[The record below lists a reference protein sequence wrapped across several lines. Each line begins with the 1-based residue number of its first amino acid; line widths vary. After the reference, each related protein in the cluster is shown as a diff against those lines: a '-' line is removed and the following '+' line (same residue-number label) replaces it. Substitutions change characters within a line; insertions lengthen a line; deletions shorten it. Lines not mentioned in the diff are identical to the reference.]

1 MTDKDNVGKQLSILP
16 PDQEK
21 PEESR
26 FENSAMIG
34 NDETDLALELPKRA
48 DSSIA
53 NAPSVAKQYVSE
65 HMDMLTKAITED
77 NS

>member
-1 MTDKDNVGKQLSILP
+1 
-16 PDQEK
+16 
-21 PEESR
+21 
-26 FENSAMIG
+26 MIG

-48 DSSIA
+48 DSSVA

>member
-1 MTDKDNVGKQLSILP
+1 MTDKEDDNRIISDVPLDS
-16 PDQEK
+16 K
-21 PEESR
+21 PEDSR
-26 FENSAMIG
+26 FERSAMLQ

>member
-1 MTDKDNVGKQLSILP
+1 MTDKEDDNRIISDVPLDS
-16 PDQEK
+16 K
-21 PEESR
+21 PEDSR
-26 FENSAMIG
+26 FERSAMLHS
-34 NDETDLALELPKRA
+34 NEETDLALELPKRA

-65 HMDMLTKAITED
+65 HMDMLTRAITED

>member
-1 MTDKDNVGKQLSILP
+1 MTDKEDDNRIISDVPLDS
-16 PDQEK
+16 K
-21 PEESR
+21 PEDSR
-26 FENSAMIG
+26 FERSAMLQ
-34 NDETDLALELPKRA
+34 NEETDLALELPKRA

>member
-1 MTDKDNVGKQLSILP
+1 MTDKEDDNRIISDVPLDS
-16 PDQEK
+16 K
-21 PEESR
+21 PEDSR
-26 FENSAMIG
+26 FERSAMLQSE
-34 NDETDLALELPKRA
+34 ETNLALELPKRA

>member
-1 MTDKDNVGKQLSILP
+1 MTDKEDDNRIISDLP
-16 PDQEK
+16 LDSK
-21 PEESR
+21 PEDSR
-26 FENSAMIG
+26 FERSAMLQ

-65 HMDMLTKAITED
+65 HMDMLTRAITED